1 MLDRIM
7 YNPNLLA
14 AVQGAFVWQEH
25 TEKIIT
31 AALLSMVPTFEG
43 RYAVTVALGMGM
55 PPVFSYLLALITS
68 SIPIPIILL
77 LLRPVL
83 DWFYT
88 LPIRPVRK
96 FAAWLERHAA
106 KKRASMNEKN
116 RKGIRG
122 RPSSASPGV
131 LPRAW
136 PASRDFAADEAS
148 APGGERRF
156 FLPRESR
163 CFAILF
169 CGGNRIGKTIPRK
182 TTAMRD
188 DLLWGSCYFVFIS

>member
-55 PPVFSYLLALITS
+55 PPVFSYLLALICS

-88 LPIRPVRK
+88 LPIAPVRK
-96 FAAWLERHAA
+96 FAAWLERHAE

-116 RKGIRG
+116 RKGLRG
-122 RPSSASPGV
+122 RLSADAAELLALYIFVALPRPGTGVWTGSAIATLFNMPRLKSGVVILLGNVTACLITTLAASGV
-131 LPRAW
+131 L
-136 PASRDFAADEAS
+136 
-148 APGGERRF
+148 
-156 FLPRESR
+156 
-163 CFAILF
+163 AIF
-169 CGGNRIGKTIPRK
+169 
-182 TTAMRD
+182 
-188 DLLWGSCYFVFIS
+188 

>member
-55 PPVFSYLLALITS
+55 PPVFSYLLALICS
-68 SIPIPIILL
+68 SLPVPFILL

-88 LPIRPVRK
+88 LPIKPVQR

-106 KKRASMNEKN
+106 RKRASMNEKN
-116 RKGIRG
+116 QKGIRG
-122 RPSSASPGV
+122 KLSADAAELLALYIFVALPLPGTGVWTGSAIATLFNMPRVKSGVVILLGNITACLIMTLAASGV
-131 LPRAW
+131 L
-136 PASRDFAADEAS
+136 
-148 APGGERRF
+148 
-156 FLPRESR
+156 
-163 CFAILF
+163 AIF
-169 CGGNRIGKTIPRK
+169 
-182 TTAMRD
+182 
-188 DLLWGSCYFVFIS
+188 